1 MDRETASSVIE
12 SLLLVV
18 DEPLT
23 LARLVDLFDGEL
35 DRKTIRELMEQLLET
50 YRGRTLQLIELA
62 DGYKLCTRPQ
72 YGEWIKKFFREE
84 RRRTLS
90 QAALE
95 TLAIIAYRQP
105 ITKPEIEEIRGV
117 DVSGVLK
124 NLLEK
129 SLIKIVGRKDVVGR
143 PMVYGTTQKFMEHF
157 GLKALSDLPPLEEFQ
172 QILGEE
178 SDS

>member
-1 MDRETASSVIE
+1 MDLETASSVIE
-12 SLLLVV
+12 SVLFVA

-23 LARLVDLFDGEL
+23 VERMTELFDGEL
-35 DRKTIRELMEQLLET
+35 DKKTIVEIMERISES
-50 YRGRTLQLIELA
+50 YDGRPIQLIEVA
-62 DGYKLCTRPQ
+62 NGYKLCTKPE

-84 RRRTLS
+84 RKRTLS

-105 ITKPEIEEIRGV
+105 ITTPEIEEIRGV

-129 SLIKIVGRKDVVGR
+129 NLVKIMGRKDVIGR
-143 PMVYGTTQKFMEHF
+143 PMVYGTTQRFLEHF
-157 GLKALSDLPPLEEFQ
+157 GLKSLSDMPSLEEFQ
-172 QILGEE
+172 QVLEL
-178 SDS
+178 DT

>member
-1 MDRETASSVIE
+1 MDLETASSVIE
-12 SLLLVV
+12 SVLFVA

-23 LARLVDLFDGEL
+23 VERLTELFDGEL
-35 DRKTIRELMEQLLET
+35 DKKTIVEIMERISES
-50 YRGRTLQLIELA
+50 YDGRPIQLIEVA
-62 DGYKLCTRPQ
+62 NGYKLCTKPE

-84 RRRTLS
+84 RKRTLS

-105 ITKPEIEEIRGV
+105 ITTPEIEEIRGV

-129 SLIKIVGRKDVVGR
+129 NLVKIMGRKDVIGR
-143 PMVYGTTQKFMEHF
+143 PMVYGTTQRFLEHF
-157 GLKALSDLPPLEEFQ
+157 GLKSLSDMPSLEEFQ
-172 QILGEE
+172 QVLEL
-178 SDS
+178 DT

>member
-1 MDRETASSVIE
+1 MDLETASSVIE
-12 SLLLVV
+12 SVLFVA

-23 LARLVDLFDGEL
+23 VERLTELFDGEL
-35 DRKTIRELMEQLLET
+35 DKKTIIEIMERISES
-50 YRGRTLQLIELA
+50 YDGRPIQLIEVA
-62 DGYKLCTRPQ
+62 NGYKLCTKPE

-84 RRRTLS
+84 RKRTLS

-105 ITKPEIEEIRGV
+105 ITTPEIEEIRGV

-129 SLIKIVGRKDVVGR
+129 NLVKIMGRKDVIGR
-143 PMVYGTTQKFMEHF
+143 PMVYGTTQRFLEHF
-157 GLKALSDLPPLEEFQ
+157 GLKSLSDMPSLEEFQ
-172 QILGEE
+172 QVLEL
-178 SDS
+178 DT